1 MGGIQVGFGAEGGV
15 LGNPGD
21 FPSVPGRTPREGAGL
36 GWMLSWGAE
45 FVELRWINICTWLMM
60 GLAGLLRPSPRGTGS
75 PGCKDIQEPLGPASA
90 PASGSPASP
99 FSGSS
104 HTGLLSVPRT
114 SWSTSQNPFPQREA
128 LVFLQGSAEALLP

>member
-1 MGGIQVGFGAEGGV
+1 MDA
-15 LGNPGD
+15 L
-21 FPSVPGRTPREGAGL
+21 
-36 GWMLSWGAE
+36 LSWGAE

-114 SWSTSQNPFPQREA
+114 SWSTSQNPFPQQEA